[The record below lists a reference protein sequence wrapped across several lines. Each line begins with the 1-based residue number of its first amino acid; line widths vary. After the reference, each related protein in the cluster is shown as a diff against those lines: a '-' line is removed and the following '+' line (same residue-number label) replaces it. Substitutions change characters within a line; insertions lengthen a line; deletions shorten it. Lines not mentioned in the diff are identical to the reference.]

1 MMIVDQERRVR
12 KVSDSILQ
20 FTGRTEKEM
29 LGLGGGEALRCVYHI
44 DDPKGCGF
52 GTACDTCVVRLTIED
67 TLKTGNN
74 HHKVES
80 KLSFIGDKFEERTL
94 LISTVFIEHLDK
106 QVAVYLEDITKRKQ
120 IEEALR
126 ESEEKLRNIIE
137 HSNEIFYIHDTE
149 HILTFVSSTSK
160 DILGYTPEEMMRNW
174 TELITDNPI
183 NQKGFEITQKAI
195 ETGERQE
202 SYLLE
207 AKKKDSTLLFLEI
220 EESPIK
226 DAEGKVVGIIG
237 AARDVTERKQSDEA
251 LRKSEERYRTVL
263 EANPDPVVVYDTEG
277 KVLYLNPAFT
287 RVFGWSSKERFGKK
301 MDVYVPEEAWSET
314 KMMIDKVLAGE
325 AFSGIETHRYTK
337 EGKLI
342 PVSISGATYRDLEGN
357 HLGTVVNLRDISEQK
372 SLEEKLERLSYLDG
386 LTGVANRRQFD
397 INLDLEWRRMGRLDK
412 SLSLIMCDIDFFKAY
427 NDTYGHQA
435 GDKCLK
441 AVGNVLKGS
450 AKRAGD
456 LVARYGGEE
465 FTILLPMTDSEKAFI
480 IAEKIQRDINSLK
493 VPHKKSEV
501 SDVVTL
507 SFGIATLFPQTS
519 KSPNDLVEL
528 ADKALYR
535 AKHEGRNKVIIS

>member
-1 MMIVDQERRVR
+1 V
-12 KVSDSILQ
+12 
-20 FTGRTEKEM
+20 
-29 LGLGGGEALRCVYHI
+29 
-44 DDPKGCGF
+44 
-52 GTACDTCVVRLTIED
+52 
-67 TLKTGNN
+67 
-74 HHKVES
+74 
-80 KLSFIGDKFEERTL
+80 
-94 LISTVFIEHLDK
+94 
-106 QVAVYLEDITKRKQ
+106 
-120 IEEALR
+120 EALR

-263 EANPDPVVVYDTEG
+263 EANPDPVAVYDIEG

-386 LTGVANRRQFD
+386 LTGIANRRHFD
-397 INLDLEWRRMGRLDK
+397 INLDLEWRRMARLDK

-507 SFGIATLFPQTS
+507 SFGIATLFPHPS
-519 KSPNDLVEL
+519 KSQNDLVEL

>member
-1 MMIVDQERRVR
+1 MVDIVWTIDRDFQTTYVSPSIENVLGFTPEERKRQALEEVITPESVQNVQMKFLEELQR
-12 KVSDSILQ
+12 DEDSASDPN
-20 FTGRTEKEM
+20 RP
-29 LGLGGGEALRCVYHI
+29 V
-44 DDPKGCGF
+44 
-52 GTACDTCVVRLTIED
+52 TIE
-67 TLKTGNN
+67 
-74 HHKVES
+74 VEYYR
-80 KLSFIGDKFEERTL
+80 KDC
-94 LISTVFIEHLDK
+94 STVWMENIMSAIRGPDGAIVGIHG
-106 QVAVYLEDITKRKQ
+106 VSRDITLRKQ
-120 IEEALR
+120 AEEALR
-126 ESEEKLRNIIE
+126 ESE
-137 HSNEIFYIHDTE
+137 
-149 HILTFVSSTSK
+149 
-160 DILGYTPEEMMRNW
+160 
-174 TELITDNPI
+174 
-183 NQKGFEITQKAI
+183 QK
-195 ETGERQE
+195 
-202 SYLLE
+202 
-207 AKKKDSTLLFLEI
+207 
-220 EESPIK
+220 
-226 DAEGKVVGIIG
+226 
-237 AARDVTERKQSDEA
+237 
-251 LRKSEERYRTVL
+251 YRTVL
-263 EANPDPVVVYDTEG
+263 ETNPDPVAVYDIEG

-301 MDVYVPEEAWSET
+301 MDVFVPEENWSET

-501 SDVVTL
+501 SGIVTL